1 MRVWKSANIIFTI
14 CLYKLGGMR
23 ANNHQGPIS
32 PASESH
38 AYLIHYLNEKG
49 VLLNRAKLRKYV
61 TSADSQILIRIEMI
75 PQTQAPSHG
84 L

>member
-1 MRVWKSANIIFTI
+1 
-14 CLYKLGGMR
+14 MR
-23 ANNHQGPIS
+23 ANNHQGLIS
-32 PASESH
+32 PVSESH

-49 VLLNRAKLRKYV
+49 VLLDRAKLRNYV